1 MFETNS
7 FLKDLEGDNQD
18 AFKHLG
24 DLELDKPEQENS
36 EEEIEE
42 QRKNRRE
49 RRLEK
54 QLQAERE
61 NAIALAE
68 RVKVLSEV
76 GKFKEEVGDD
86 YIKEVR
92 AIFGDEKPE
101 NKAASDILEKTL
113 RKIREDAVKEA
124 EDRFSSRQ
132 VSESKAVQD
141 EEKNLDAIMED
152 VEDEYGIDMSNE
164 AVRRGFLNA
173 LEKASP
179 KDKDGDIIEFA
190 DPDYV
195 AEKFVERRKSNVRGK
210 EIASRSM
217 TPSGQSNSS
226 GSLDKSLER
235 QMMELDII

>member
-1 MFETNS
+1 M
-7 FLKDLEGDNQD
+7 
-18 AFKHLG
+18 
-24 DLELDKPEQENS
+24 DKPEQENS

-195 AEKFVERRKSNVRGK
+195 AEDVERFLWKGR
-210 EIASRSM
+210 ESRW
-217 TPSGQSNSS
+217 
-226 GSLDKSLER
+226 
-235 QMMELDII
+235 